1 MTYYLLDHPNPNC
14 PDRGDGRYWG
24 YAEMQAQPF
33 LIAVHTTESFA
44 DELGAD
50 MGAENVAAYFSRTET
65 AASYH
70 TIVDSDSTVRC
81 LPAGL
86 DGTTVHTAFHCWNR
100 NTGTLGVS
108 FAMRASEWP
117 TVSPAWATA
126 ALGRAADEVAL
137 WCRRWDIPARKVT
150 RAEADA
156 GVSGITGHGI
166 LQPEDRTDPGAA
178 TVFDPSL
185 FPWDRFLGMV
195 NERLNGGT
203 PEAEQEEFEM
213 RACKMNDGQI
223 LLVDGMEF
231 TVMPGSW
238 DEINATLI
246 ELGRAGLIPTG
257 DGGVPVLEPI
267 GDNAVNALRK
277 VG

>member
-1 MTYYLLDHPNPNC
+1 MTGYYLLDHPNPAC
-14 PDRGDGRYWG
+14 PDRGDGKYWG
-24 YAEMQAQPF
+24 YAEMQGQPF

-44 DELGAD
+44 DELGED
-50 MGAENVAAYFSRTET
+50 MGAENVAAYFSRSTT

-86 DGTTVHTAFHCWNR
+86 DGTTVHTAFHCYGR
-100 NTGTLGVS
+100 NTGTLGIS
-108 FAMRASEWP
+108 FAMRAAEWP

-126 ALGRAADEVAL
+126 ALERAADEVAL

-166 LQPEDRTDPGAA
+166 LQPEDRTDPGAS
-178 TVFDPSL
+178 TTFEPSL

-195 NERLNGGT
+195 NERLGGGSPGDDDEEAAVPLYMMGLRNG
-203 PEAEQEEFEM
+203 EVVAVY
-213 RACKMNDGQI
+213 DGGRTRQI
-223 LLVDGMEF
+223 GGGEYSHLKATVPLVPTSGA
-231 TVMPGSW
+231 
-238 DEINATLI
+238 DEDAILK
-246 ELGRAGLIPTG
+246 AGL
-257 DGGVPVLEPI
+257 
-267 GDNAVNALRK
+267 
-277 VG
+277 

>member
-1 MTYYLLDHPNPNC
+1 MTGYYLLDHPNPNC
-14 PDRGDGRYWG
+14 PDRGDGKYWG
-24 YAEMQAQPF
+24 YAEMQGQPF

-44 DELGAD
+44 DELGED
-50 MGAENVAAYFSRTET
+50 MGAENVAAYFSRSTT

-86 DGTTVHTAFHCWNR
+86 DGTTVHTAFHCYGR
-100 NTGTLGVS
+100 NTGTLGIS

-126 ALGRAADEVAL
+126 ALERAADEVAL
-137 WCRRWDIPARKVT
+137 WCRRWDIPARRVS

-166 LQPEDRTDPGAA
+166 LQPEDRTDPGAS
-178 TVFDPSL
+178 TTFEPSL

-195 NERLNGGT
+195 NERLNGEK
-203 PEAEQEEFEM
+203 PKAEGEEYMLQHFLRVTEGELKDTIYARYTTGALVPIAPEEFDT
-213 RACKMNDGQI
+213 DGGK
-223 LLVDGMEF
+223 VSVKN
-231 TVMPGSW
+231 T
-238 DEINATLI
+238 TT
-246 ELGRAGLIPTG
+246 AGLRM
-257 DGGVPVLEPI
+257 
-267 GDNAVNALRK
+267 ALSNQ
-277 VG
+277 